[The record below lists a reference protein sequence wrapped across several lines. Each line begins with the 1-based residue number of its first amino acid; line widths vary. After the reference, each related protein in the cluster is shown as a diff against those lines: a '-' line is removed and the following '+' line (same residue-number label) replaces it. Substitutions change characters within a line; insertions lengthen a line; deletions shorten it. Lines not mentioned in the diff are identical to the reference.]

1 MSRES
6 EAVHAWLRFQIGLQL
21 WLLGDLVLWIFV
33 TAATVLLLL
42 LLP

>member
-1 MSRES
+1 MPRES
-6 EAVHAWLRFQIGLQL
+6 EAIHTWLHFQIGLQR

-42 LLP
+42 LFP